1 MKPNTLV
8 LGFYDDCIQRDTFKD
23 MDLIKKT

>member
-8 LGFYDDCIQRDTFKD
+8 LGFYDDSVQRDTFKD
-23 MDLIKKT
+23 MDLLKKT